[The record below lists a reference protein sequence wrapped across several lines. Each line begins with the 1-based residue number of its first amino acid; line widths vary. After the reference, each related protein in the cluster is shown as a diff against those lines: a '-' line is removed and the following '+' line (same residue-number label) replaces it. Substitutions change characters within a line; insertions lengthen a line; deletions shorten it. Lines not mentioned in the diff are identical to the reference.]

1 MTTFGRRSGGG
12 RRRAA
17 RESLPLIAV
26 FTTLTR
32 SHSAELVDI
41 SPMGA
46 RLQGSELPGDGE
58 EEVVLCVDRV
68 RAFGRVVWASG
79 DEFAMVFDDPLDDE
93 YVDALRDAIDGLA
106 SPGDSIRADDDRI
119 DDDEKTERGDRYRSA
134 GQPDNDKSG
143 GESEDPDHDR
153 GQYQCESETHLMV
166 QQEIGK

>member
-68 RAFGRVVWASG
+68 RAFGRVVWESG

-93 YVDALRDAIDGLA
+93 YVDALRAKVRSTQGL
-106 SPGDSIRADDDRI
+106 SADMRLALDVW
-119 DDDEKTERGDRYRSA
+119 
-134 GQPDNDKSG
+134 SG
-143 GESEDPDHDR
+143 GSPR
-153 GQYQCESETHLMV
+153 
-166 QQEIGK
+166 